1 MTSILT
7 EKNNCLTV
15 FLPEIIQ
22 YPEKGILSKVLFKDE
37 NCQYSLFCLAK
48 GTAIEEH
55 TSTRNALVSV
65 IEGEGIF
72 TLNGE
77 KIALKTGV
85 LILIP
90 ANAPHALEAQ
100 ENLAFI
106 LTLSEHHKPVKT

>member
-7 EKNNCLTV
+7 ENNNCLTT
-15 FLPEIIQ
+15 FLPDVIQ
-22 YPEKGILSKVLFKDE
+22 YPDQGILTKLLFKDS
-37 NCQYSLFCLAK
+37 NCQYSLFSLAK
-48 GTAIEEH
+48 GTEIDEH
-55 TSTRNALVSV
+55 TSTRNALVFV
-65 IEGEGIF
+65 IEGQGIF

-106 LTLSEHHKPVKT
+106 LSLSEHHKPVKN

>member
-7 EKNNCLTV
+7 ENNNCLTT
-15 FLPEIIQ
+15 FLPDIIQ
-22 YPEKGILSKVLFKDE
+22 YPEKGILSRILFKDE
-37 NCQYSLFCLAK
+37 NCQYTLFSLAK
-48 GTAIEEH
+48 GTEIEEH

-65 IEGEGIF
+65 IEGQGIF

-77 KIALKTGV
+77 KITLKTGV

-100 ENLAFI
+100 ENLAFV
-106 LTLSEHHKPVKT
+106 LTLSEHHKPVKN